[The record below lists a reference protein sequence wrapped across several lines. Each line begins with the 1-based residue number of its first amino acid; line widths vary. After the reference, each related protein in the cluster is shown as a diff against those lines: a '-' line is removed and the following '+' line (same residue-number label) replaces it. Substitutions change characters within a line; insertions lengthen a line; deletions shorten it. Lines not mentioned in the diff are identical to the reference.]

1 LHDRSSERCDM
12 TRRLRIDN
20 TTTRNNSRHHIIT
33 TIRDRSDL
41 PTSERLC
48 RDTETRYSGNAVSVS
63 VSANSHSFLAS
74 S

>member
-1 LHDRSSERCDM
+1 M
-12 TRRLRIDN
+12 TRDLGTDSAGAGI
-20 TTTRNNSRHHIIT
+20 IIT

>member
-1 LHDRSSERCDM
+1 M
-12 TRRLRIDN
+12 TRILGTDSAGI
-20 TTTRNNSRHHIIT
+20 IIT

>member
-1 LHDRSSERCDM
+1 M
-12 TRRLRIDN
+12 TRILGTDSAGI
-20 TTTRNNSRHHIIT
+20 IIT

-48 RDTETRYSGNAVSVS
+48 RDAETRYSGNAVSVS